1 MARESINIRA
11 GFDLAAFRTSAQ
23 NLTRSLRKTGKKLE
37 RTGKSF
43 TRNLTAPLVGLG
55 ALAVREFAMLEQS
68 MAKVKAVS
76 GATAK
81 EFKDLTDLSKQ
92 LGLTTQ
98 FTASEVADLE
108 LNYAKLGFSVGEI
121 EQITAATLDLALA
134 TGEDLASSAQVA
146 GNTLR
151 GFALDASEMLRVTD
165 VMAAAFSRSALDL
178 GKFSIAMSKIAPV
191 ANAAGISLERASA
204 MMAVLADSGVEA
216 STIGTS
222 TTKILVRLAKSG
234 LSFEAAMEK
243 IRNSTNKV
251 KTAFDLFGKTAISS
265 AIILSDQEEKL
276 KDVALGL
283 QNVTGETRKMAKTME
298 ATFSGSMKK
307 MQSAASGLAISFGEK
322 LAPLI
327 LKVSDKI
334 TEIAISFSQLS
345 DETKDTIIKLA
356 GFAAAIGPILIGLG
370 LVSKLIAAIAA
381 GPIVALVAGIAAL
394 AVGISIANLEI
405 GKNVKETTKLTR
417 AQVAVADSTD
427 KYKKSIN
434 QEKDELKAL
443 FRELKKTKKGT
454 KERNDLLVFA
464 NKIYGTTLT
473 NIEDEA
479 KFINQ
484 LDTAYVDLVK
494 AMSKKIAF
502 QIKEEAVSDLIREQI
517 GLQETLE
524 GLYGR
529 LEEASESSGEGAFNW
544 WRTVNAEIV
553 KQEGL
558 LGENIDAI
566 DKIGEADLFKEK
578 PDIPGVKDLDLL
590 GKEAEKTSKRIKQ
603 TFIKDLP
610 FDDLILFI
618 TNVGKSRRALEKAGE
633 VELDIIKFK
642 PLATSELL
650 ASVDKLISD
659 LDEKKA
665 IAAAKAKEVGEA
677 ISSAVVSGLISL
689 TTDVSALIGTFLSE
703 SLQGEGAALNNLGR
717 GLLDALGGFM
727 QQLGASMIA
736 IGIGLKL
743 LKDSIKTL
751 NPTTALIGGALLVAA
766 GAAISSLSKA
776 GLEGGASVT
785 TPPPGP
791 STSFGGGGS
800 VSEIVID
807 GRKLIV
813 ITQRELGFRR

>member
-11 GFDLAAFRTSAQ
+11 GFDLAAFSTSAQ

-81 EFKDLTDLSKQ
+81 EFADLTGLSKQ

-98 FTASEVADLE
+98 FTASEVANLE
-108 LNYAKLGFSVGEI
+108 LNYAKLGFSVDEI
-121 EQITAATLDLALA
+121 KQITAATLDLALA

-151 GFALDASEMLRVTD
+151 GFGLDASEMLRVTD

-283 QNVTGETRKMAKTME
+283 ENVTGETRKMAKTME

-334 TEIAISFSQLS
+334 TEIAISFSELS

-356 GFAAAIGPILIGLG
+356 GFAAVIGPILIGLG
-370 LVSKLIAAIAA
+370 LLSKLIAAIAA
-381 GPIVALVAGIAAL
+381 GPIVALVAAIAAL

-405 GKNVKETTKLTR
+405 GKNVKEITKLTR

-443 FRELKKTKKGT
+443 FGELKKTKKGT

-479 KFINQ
+479 KFIKQ

-517 GLQETLE
+517 GLQENLE
-524 GLYGR
+524 VLYGR
-529 LEEASESSGEGAFNW
+529 LEEASESSGEGAFEW
-544 WRTVNAEIV
+544 WRTVNAEIT
-553 KQEGL
+553 KQEVL
-558 LGENIDAI
+558 LGENKAAI
-566 DKIGEADLFKEK
+566 DKIGEADLFKK
-578 PDIPGVKDLDLL
+578 KLDIPDIDTGGLADEALKELPIIGQRAAKKFSDSFDFELLKSDILEEKFADKRISFNIELKTDLKKFSAEELLL
-590 GKEAEKTSKRIKQ
+590 G
-603 TFIKDLP
+603 
-610 FDDLILFI
+610 
-618 TNVGKSRRALEKAGE
+618 
-633 VELDIIKFK
+633 ELDRLKR
-642 PLATSELL
+642 
-650 ASVDKLISD
+650 V
-659 LDEKKA
+659 
-665 IAAAKAKEVGEA
+665 AAAKAKEIGESIGTSLA
-677 ISSAVVSGLISL
+677 DGIRGLIGD
-689 TTDVSALIGTFLSE
+689 TAGLIGTFVAE
-703 SLQGEGAALNNLGR
+703 SASGEGAALNNLGR
-717 GLLDALGGFM
+717 GLLDVLGGFM
-727 QQLGASMIA
+727 QQLGGAMLLV
-736 IGIGLKL
+736 GLGLEGLKE
-743 LKDSIKTL
+743 SIKSLDGTKAIVGGL
-751 NPTTALIGGALLVAA
+751 LLIAG

-776 GLEGGASVT
+776 GLDPGGT
-785 TPPPGP
+785 TTPPPPPGP
-791 STSFGGGGS
+791 STSFGGGTIR
-800 VSEIVID
+800 SETVLN
-807 GRKLIV
+807 GRQI
-813 ITQRELGFRR
+813 IIIEQRERGFRR